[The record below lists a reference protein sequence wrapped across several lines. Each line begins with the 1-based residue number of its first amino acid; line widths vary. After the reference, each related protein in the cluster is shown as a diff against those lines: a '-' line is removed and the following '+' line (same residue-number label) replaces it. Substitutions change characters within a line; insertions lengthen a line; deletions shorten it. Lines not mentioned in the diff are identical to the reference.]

1 MFCCYNII
9 LLAVLLSTT
18 NGCLSRRIPP
28 YIKQNTSIF
37 HEKTIYME
45 DTPPIN
51 IWVPYSWNDAFYKIV
66 ELAKTRIHNYRNR
79 VNGYP
84 HNIQLTMPKLFVDDM
99 NNIFMLFA

>member
-28 YIKQNTSIF
+28 YIKQNASIF
-37 HEKTIYME
+37 NEKTIYLE
-45 DTPPIN
+45 DASPIN
-51 IWVPYSWNDAFYKIV
+51 IWVPYSLSDIFSKMV

-79 VNGYP
+79 TNDYP
-84 HNIQLTMPKLFVDDM
+84 HDIQITMPKLFVDDM
-99 NNIFMLFA
+99 NNIFTLFA